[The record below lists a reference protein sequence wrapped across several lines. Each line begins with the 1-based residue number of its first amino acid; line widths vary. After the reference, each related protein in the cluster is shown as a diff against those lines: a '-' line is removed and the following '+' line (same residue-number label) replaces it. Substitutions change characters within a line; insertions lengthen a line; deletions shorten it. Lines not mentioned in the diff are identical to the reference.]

1 VEVVGI
7 AVEVEFNPWRRM
19 SNALAAV
26 RNVLE
31 KSNMA
36 GMTMP
41 QNPKNITMRVN
52 KAPSSESMR
61 MTMPVFY
68 SSPAL

>member
-1 VEVVGI
+1 
-7 AVEVEFNPWRRM
+7 M

-52 KAPSSESMR
+52 KAPSSESLR